1 MMADLE
7 NKKYPVRKRN
17 RLRDWDYSI
26 PHWYYVTIC
35 TQNHRELFGEIVD
48 GKMVLNEYGEIADKY
63 WREIPNHFSDIRLD
77 EYIIMPN
84 HIHGIIIIEDPS
96 DVRNGHAHSI
106 HRQHQKLPIVIG
118 SFKSSI
124 SRTINKMQNDFK
136 FQWLKSYY
144 DHIIRNEKSLYE
156 IRRYI
161 RDNLLKWD
169 IDKNNPEN
177 LKY

>member
-1 MMADLE
+1 MI
-7 NKKYPVRKRN
+7 NTHKNIPRRKRN
-17 RLRDWDYSI
+17 RLREWDYST

-35 TQNHRELFGEIVD
+35 TQNHCEWFGKIIE
-48 GKMVLNEYGEIADKY
+48 GKMVLNEYGKIVNKY
-63 WREIPNHFSDIRLD
+63 WRAIPDHFSDIRLD

-96 DVRNGHAHSI
+96 EVRNRHACSV
-106 HRQHQKLPIVIG
+106 HRQHQRLPVVIG
-118 SFKSSI
+118 SFKSTI

-144 DHIIRNEKSLYE
+144 DHIIRNEKSLDN
-156 IRRYI
+156 IGLYI
-161 RDNLLKWD
+161 RGNPMSWET
-169 IDKNNPEN
+169 DKNNPEN